1 MKSEKSYEELLKDY
15 RKLQLRVTRFSA
27 IEQELIN
34 TRDRLDYELVMYK
47 RLNNFNAR
55 ALKTESLEELLQLSV
70 ESLVDVLEIECA
82 TIVFNSEAFQTN
94 TIVTEGLRLTEK
106 NLDEF
111 KTCLEN
117 ISHEFKPNTSYVF
130 NTKLLDNK
138 PELKQFDSGLFFN
151 FVDDEKD
158 FSVSFSGFISKV
170 NAPLYNQ
177 ISDRYKTI
185 FSVFV
190 QQTIALLFN
199 LLSKLKVENLNAQ
212 VNSVRLFYESVL
224 NHSPAKILVLDAN
237 YKVMFTNER
246 LLEKEPI
253 WKDCVNQSIY
263 DVAQKSELAK
273 NHFNLL
279 IKHIEDSIAKKGLV
293 KFEEL
298 TTQIDTPQYIL
309 RNILPYYNSNQ
320 ELEHIIITGVNI
332 TDLKLSQQSVLK
344 KNEELKKIN
353 SELDNF
359 VYSVSHDL
367 RSPLLSLK
375 GILMLIFEIDKN
387 LSPETEEYLEMA
399 ETSVNRLDGTIQE
412 ILEYSRNARLK
423 VKPSWVDL
431 NPMVHAIFDD
441 IKFSTN
447 TTVAFKTTFNGSSR
461 ILSDHARINTVLK
474 NLIGNAVKYKSNNTD
489 SPFVHLE
496 LENTENQ
503 IIIKV
508 IDNGEGI
515 SDEAQ
520 KRVFEMFYR
529 GTKNSIGTGL
539 GLYICKEII
548 NKLNGNLSL
557 ESKLDQGTTVT
568 VVLPKTIENE

>member
-1 MKSEKSYEELLKDY
+1 MQSEKSYEELLDSY
-15 RKLQLRVTRFSA
+15 RKLQFRITRFSA

-47 RLNNFNAR
+47 RLNDFNAR
-55 ALKTESLEELLQLSV
+55 ALKTESLEDLLQLSV

-138 PELKQFDSGLFFN
+138 PELNQFDSGLFFN

-212 VNSVRLFYESVL
+212 VNSVRQFYESVL
-224 NHSPAKILVLDAN
+224 NHSPAKILVLDAD

-273 NHFNLL
+273 NHFNQL
-279 IKHIEDSIAKKGLV
+279 IKHIEDSITKKGLV

-298 TTQIDTPQYIL
+298 TMQIDTPQFIL

-320 ELEHIIITGVNI
+320 QLEHIIITGVNI

-431 NPMVHAIFDD
+431 KPMVHAIFDD

-496 LENTENQ
+496 FENTENQ
-503 IIIKV
+503 IFIKV

-548 NKLNGNLSL
+548 DKLNGNLSL

-568 VVLPKTIENE
+568 VVLPKTLENE